1 MNKYFLGL
9 ILLVIG
15 FYIYI
20 TFKKKNISNMTVL
33 HSSKMNRSFYVNGY
47 NNDKIAEIQLS
58 LNKRDNNYEIKFK
71 ENKYH
76 LVNNNRNIKE
86 LSICS

>member
-15 FYIYI
+15 FHIYL
-20 TFKKKNISNMTVL
+20 TFKKKNISNMKLL

-47 NNDKIAEIQLS
+47 NNDKISEIQLS
-58 LNKRDNNYEIKFK
+58 INERDNKYNIKLK
-71 ENKYH
+71 ENKYY
-76 LVNNNRNIKE
+76 LFKNNRNIKE

>member
-15 FYIYI
+15 FHIYI
-20 TFKKKNISNMTVL
+20 TFKNKNISNMSIL

-47 NNDKIAEIQLS
+47 NNDKISEIQLS
-58 LNKRDNNYEIKFK
+58 INKRDNKYNIKLK
-71 ENKYH
+71 ENKYY
-76 LVNNNRNIKE
+76 LLKNNRNIKE